1 MALSNPFGSGGSS
14 NPFFRQ
20 VQSSAN
26 DDITAPGDP
35 DFSIGRAGSQDMFP
49 AAAGQK
55 RTNANRRQADKVA
68 DLMTQIGVSVPE
80 EVMQLQESGMP
91 APEGSGFWKTVG
103 MIAAPFRAINLG
115 VQDVIAG
122 REEDRNFASPTPK
135 DYWNAF
141 MGKDLEVMLEAGHRP
156 SSGSETIAL
165 MGWEEYGEDASF
177 RAKFGRGAVTFL
189 YESLIDPTTYL
200 SFGAAGLGRKVLGE
214 TGELVARQV
223 TEEAI
228 EKTGKTALHQRI
240 ASQYD
245 EVFETTRKEAIDA
258 LDVDELALLDDLQVD
273 ELMKQIGV
281 DAAAT
286 AKGMVL
292 KQSRD
297 EIVAPL
303 VSRDFGRETIEEWK
317 EFLPAYALGGA
328 RFSLPFL
335 GKRGLKHGWVIPGT
349 QGLGRDLIG
358 NRVRNITSRLREKS
372 SAFNKIGELVEQ
384 FGNNMDLDKS
394 LLRAVAKGEISG
406 GEYVMFRQAVANN
419 LAYESL
425 TQATA
430 RLQHESDVLGDLV
443 FEEFGEEAMKKEART
458 QLADEMRA
466 GLFQYIN
473 TGSNVLKIGDRLVAE
488 STTLYREAQGFRDY
502 ARQTMDHMWETL
514 KKTAPDEPWDEIRE
528 NYIPYMLK
536 GENIDLINTLARN
549 GAAVEKVLNGMSRG
563 EGGAGAYFLQQLLR
577 GAGGGGLGEAAL
589 GSSARLNTRKAGFT
603 MVAKLQDESPVMLF
617 DKAELGTDA
626 LARRVKDLTENMQG
640 GYIDAVQL
648 NDLIEPVLQDL
659 VEKHGVHLPKGAT
672 FRPFSEDPFEAVR
685 AYVEDMDR
693 TIRMRGLLQV
703 LEENGFIVKNRRI
716 ANVQGTLSNI
726 AAHLNEA
733 KVREALEHTM
743 KRVNAQVGAAM
754 GPEGAEALARQSEDV
769 LYLSGSNRLKDVPGP
784 RLQAVAKEARN
795 QLGRKSGNMITRHV
809 MPPVN
814 YRSPSLRKKFLVDRV
829 ASDMFERKENA
840 FYLFSAHDGNWYADL
855 KSYYNAL
862 SDEAKKQVDDL
873 GVNMAGD
880 INYEAVNKLVNGQFV
895 GLGNV
900 LSDGTFSFRF
910 TGRGDFADLM
920 QRGGLE
926 FGYVNDFGRI
936 RVQPNAA
943 PDSAWDLVTRET
955 VFELSDVGAYQ
966 SAANSLFRTLR
977 DAGDPMDQSEKLL
990 ERVVQGVRR
999 NLRASGGKY
1008 YDKKKVPV
1016 RLEDFDWA
1024 DSAMKNITGG
1034 VWLRDKDGV
1043 WRFGP
1048 KLPSDP
1054 THSEAIIRLA
1064 REHGIRGGKGA
1075 DLEDDLMGL
1084 LTSDDIVYLDSNAGD
1099 ALRVR
1104 FEGTLAD
1111 DIADEARWIGH
1122 RIGKKTLSLSPRRG
1136 ADAFETIQ
1144 DVLVDPDK
1152 LDDIALYNIAE
1163 QQFRQALDEGKS
1175 PLLHRQAIETYR
1187 NLYGDDFVAA
1197 QLKWTKDVLE
1207 IETAAHGLMQHI
1219 QNLTNMAARS
1229 LEDGGITDNVVFGIG
1244 GDSVKGFEKMIK
1256 EMQEYGKK
1264 LGIDSETFE
1273 ILYSRGPGHVMKNG
1287 KAFVDPSIF
1296 NLGGEL
1302 LENKSVHP
1310 SLNPWLEQMASN
1322 MMRIYTPE
1330 GIAQLKSTA
1339 NAVTKWWKTMVTL
1352 PRATFHVRNLLGGVW
1367 NNQIIGVG
1375 ASDYLRVRNG
1385 AMKIRAAMRNN
1396 LPLHEAIERL
1406 PEKDRLMFRAAYDS
1420 GLLDLSFSSAEFRG
1434 MAAKRRSVGEKT
1446 LGALNVLD
1454 PEDFAL
1460 ARAGAFFMESIED
1473 FLRVSAFATWFDP
1486 KNPASAQVAKEMAL
1500 NVHFDYKNLTKW
1512 ETGIKKI
1519 VPFFVWQRR
1528 NLPLQLQQM
1537 VERPGLM
1544 TRYQHLMNAYD
1555 DQFANVEQ
1563 DQYGQSQWMAGQA
1576 IGTDIVL
1583 NEDSP
1588 FWARLMVDPDIPVKD
1603 LYDLTRGD
1611 NMGDYFYNGV
1621 EYALSS
1627 LGPIYSFVQ
1636 DVVEQKEYG
1645 SVNAP
1650 APLNAVL
1657 GQMAR
1662 TGFLDTTTDGDV
1674 QMPYLMRTLYYMMA
1688 PWSRE
1693 LEDMGVL
1700 PQSDPRRRTALGMT
1714 EEEGL
1719 YPDDVGGMLQRIG
1732 LTLGRG
1738 VGVQAQT
1745 PRDTASQA
1753 WQGQQELNEIV
1764 NNLFKQ
1770 SPEFKELWENS

>member
-1 MALSNPFGSGGSS
+1 MALSNPYSSGQGS

-20 VQSSAN
+20 SQGSAN
-26 DDITAPGDP
+26 DDITALGDP

-68 DLMTQIGVSVPE
+68 ALMGQIGVSVPE
-80 EVMQLQESGMP
+80 EVAQLQQTGMP
-91 APEGSGFWKTVG
+91 APEGSGFWKAVG
-103 MIAAPFRAINLG
+103 AIAAPFRAINLG
-115 VQDVIAG
+115 VQDIVAG
-122 REEDRNFASPTPK
+122 REENRNFASPTPK

-141 MGKDLEVMLEAGHRP
+141 MGKDLEVMLETGHRP
-156 SSGSETIAL
+156 SSGSETLAL
-165 MGWEEYGEDASF
+165 MGWEEYGEDAPF
-177 RAKFGRGAVTFL
+177 AAKFGRGAVTFL
-189 YESLIDPTTYL
+189 YESLIDPTSYL
-200 SFGAAGLGRKVLGE
+200 TFGASGLGRKVLGS
-214 TGELVARQV
+214 TGELVAKQV

-228 EKTGKTALHQRI
+228 EKVGKTALHQRI

-245 EVFETTRKEAIDA
+245 DVFEATRKEAIDA
-258 LDVDELALLDDLQVD
+258 LDVDELSLLDDLQVD
-273 ELMKQIGV
+273 ELMKRI
-281 DAAAT
+281 DADSAAT
-286 AKGMVL
+286 AKGVVL

-297 EIVAPL
+297 EIVTPL
-303 VSRDFGRETIEEWK
+303 VSRDFGRESIEEWK
-317 EFLPAYALGGA
+317 DFLPAYALGGA

-335 GKRGLKHGWVIPGT
+335 GKKGLTYGWTIPGT
-349 QGLGRDLIG
+349 RGLGRDLIG
-358 NRVRNITSRLREKS
+358 NRVRGITSSLREKS
-372 SAFNKIGELVEQ
+372 SAFNKLSELVEQ
-384 FGNNMDLDKS
+384 FGNNMDLDKP

-443 FEEFGEEAMKKEART
+443 FDEFGEQGMKAEART
-458 QLADEMRA
+458 RLADEMRA
-466 GLFQYIN
+466 GLFQFVN
-473 TGSNVLKIGDRLVAE
+473 TGSEVLNVGDRLVQE
-488 STTLYREAQGFRDY
+488 SSTLYREAQGFRDY

-514 KKTAPDEPWDEIRE
+514 KKTAPDEPWDEIRD

-536 GENIDLINTLARN
+536 AENIELIGSLARN
-549 GAAVEKVLNGMSRG
+549 GGVIEGVLKGMSRG

-617 DKAELGTDA
+617 DKAELGTNA
-626 LARRVKDLTENMQG
+626 LARRVKDMTENMQG

-648 NDLIEPVLQDL
+648 NDLIEPVLKDL
-659 VEKHGVHLPKGAT
+659 VEKHGVHLPKGANL
-672 FRPFSEDPFEAVR
+672 RPFSEDPFEAVR

-726 AAHLNEA
+726 AAHLSEA
-733 KVREALEHTM
+733 KVQEALEHTI

-754 GPEGAEALARQSEDV
+754 GPEGAESLARQTDEV
-769 LYLSGSNRLKDVPGP
+769 LYLSGSNKLKDVPGP
-784 RLQAVAKEARN
+784 RLQAVAKEARR
-795 QLGRKSGNMITRHV
+795 QLSRKSGNAITRHV

-814 YRSPSLRKKFLVDRV
+814 YRSPSLRKKFLVDQV
-829 ASDMFERKENA
+829 ASDMFEGRQDA
-840 FYLFSAHDGNWYADL
+840 FYLFSVHDGNWYADL
-855 KSYYNAL
+855 KSYYKNL
-862 SDEAKKQVDDL
+862 SAEAKKQVDDL
-873 GVNMAGD
+873 GLDMTAPMNF
-880 INYEAVNKLVNGQFV
+880 ETVNKLVNGQFV

-900 LSDGTFSFRF
+900 LPDGTFSFRY
-910 TGRGDFADLM
+910 TGRGDYSDIM

-926 FGYVNDFGRI
+926 FAYVNDFGNV

-943 PDSAWDLVTRET
+943 PDSAWSLATRGT

-966 SAANSLFRTLR
+966 SASNSLFRTLR

-990 ERVVQGVRR
+990 DRVVSGVRKS
-999 NLRASGGKY
+999 LRASGGKY
-1008 YDKKKVPV
+1008 YDKKKVPA
-1016 RLEDFDWA
+1016 RLEDLDWS
-1024 DSAMKNITGG
+1024 DSAMKSMTGG
-1034 VWLRDKDGV
+1034 VWIRDKDGI

-1048 KLPSDP
+1048 KLPSDT
-1054 THSEAIIRLA
+1054 THAGPAIRLA
-1064 REHGIRGGKGA
+1064 REHGILGAKGA
-1075 DLEDDLMGL
+1075 DLDDDLMGL
-1084 LTSDDIVYLDSNAGD
+1084 ITSENIIYLDTNAGD
-1099 ALRVR
+1099 AMRLR
-1104 FEGTLAD
+1104 FEGSIVD
-1111 DIADEARWIGH
+1111 EIAEDARWIGH
-1122 RIGKKTLSLSPRRG
+1122 RIGKKTLSLSPRKG
-1136 ADAFETIQ
+1136 DDVAEVIQ
-1144 DVLVDPDK
+1144 DVLVDPNK

-1163 QQFRQALDEGKS
+1163 QQFRQALAEGKS

-1187 NLYGDDFVAA
+1187 NLYGDDFVSA

-1207 IETAAHGLMQHI
+1207 AETAAYSLMQHM
-1219 QNLTNMAARS
+1219 QNLTNMAARG
-1229 LEDGGITDNVVFGIG
+1229 LEPGDLTDNVVFGIG

-1264 LGIDSETFE
+1264 LGIDPDTFE
-1273 ILYSRGPGHVMKNG
+1273 VLYSRGPGHVMKNG

-1339 NAVTKWWKTMVTL
+1339 NSVTKWWKTMVTL

-1385 AMKIRAAMRNN
+1385 AMEIRAAMRKNI
-1396 LPLHEAIERL
+1396 PLHEAIERL

-1446 LGALNVLD
+1446 LGALNVTD

-1460 ARAGAFFMESIED
+1460 ARAGAFFMESVED

-1486 KNPASAQVAKEMAL
+1486 TNPASAQVAKEMAL
-1500 NVHFDYKNLTKW
+1500 GVHFDYKNLTKW
-1512 ETGIKKI
+1512 ETGIKKV

-1544 TRYQHLMNAYD
+1544 TRYQHLMSAYD

-1563 DQYGQSQWMAGQA
+1563 DEYGQSQWMAGQA
-1576 IGTDIVL
+1576 VGTDIVL
-1583 NEDSP
+1583 NEDTP
-1588 FWARLMVDPDIPVKD
+1588 FWSRLMIDPDIPVKD

-1611 NMGDYFYNGV
+1611 NAGDYFYNGV

-1674 QMPYLMRTLYYMMA
+1674 QVPYLMRTLYYMMA

-1700 PQSDPRRRTALGMT
+1700 PQSDPRRRTALGMA

-1738 VGVQAQT
+1738 VGVQSQT

-1770 SPEFKELWENS
+1770 SPEFKELWESS